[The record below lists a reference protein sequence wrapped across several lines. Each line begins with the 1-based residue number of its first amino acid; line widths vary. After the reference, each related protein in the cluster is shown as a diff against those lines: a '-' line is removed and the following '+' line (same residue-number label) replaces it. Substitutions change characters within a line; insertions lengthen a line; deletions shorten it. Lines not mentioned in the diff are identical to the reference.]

1 MAERVDVISSSSAA
15 ARDKFVSR
23 AVRKERQ
30 VDSTGGEIRESQA
43 QLPNP

>member
-23 AVRKERQ
+23 AVRKRQ